1 MSSAFRMI
9 ENSALELNKNQR
21 AALAKKLI
29 NSLDEQVDDDANEAW
44 LDEISRRKAE
54 VKSGKVNTLSG
65 EELHKAVRER
75 LG

>member
-1 MSSAFRMI
+1 MI